1 MPGRQQGD
9 SRETAGR
16 QQGDSRETAG
26 RPRGD
31 SRETAGRQRGDD
43 RDAGIIQKYNIEDTR
58 KGDLF
63 ITYVGDGSGN
73 RFREHTDFQQWRMI
87 ILEKE
92 FLTIDDFDVK
102 GKTVLLR
109 VDFNAPM
116 DPEGN
121 ILNDA
126 RIRSHIRTIN
136 DLKEAKLVIM
146 AHQSRP
152 GKKDFTT
159 MKSHAEILSRHIGR
173 PVRYVD
179 DIFGSYARSC
189 IAAMEPG
196 DIILLEN
203 VRFYSEESLDKSP
216 KDHAGSHF
224 VKKLL
229 PFVDIFL
236 NDAFA
241 VSHRSHLSVVGFT
254 TKIPSGAGRIMESE
268 ITNLNQ
274 GFSGARPCVYS
285 LGGAKV
291 DDSIGVAK
299 NVLETGSADSV
310 LFSGIV
316 GNVVLLAAGRDI
328 GKVNYELVEKLGYLP
343 YVDIAKEMIEKFG
356 DKIHY
361 PVDAAVNDNGRRV
374 DCSLEEA
381 AASGLP
387 INDIGI
393 QTIASYVNEIENAGT
408 VILNGP
414 AGVSEV
420 DDFAIGTHEIIR
432 AATRAGFSI
441 IGGGHISAE
450 VGHLGIESQFSHI
463 STGGGACIEYLSG
476 TKLPGIEALKEAAAS
491 YRQNKE

>member
-1 MPGRQQGD
+1 
-9 SRETAGR
+9 
-16 QQGDSRETAG
+16 
-26 RPRGD
+26 
-31 SRETAGRQRGDD
+31 
-43 RDAGIIQKYNIEDTR
+43 
-58 KGDLF
+58 
-63 ITYVGDGSGN
+63 
-73 RFREHTDFQQWRMI
+73 MI
-87 ILEKE
+87 ILDKE

-109 VDFNAPM
+109 VDFNSPM

-136 DLKEAKLVIM
+136 DLKEAKVVIL

-152 GKKDFTT
+152 GKSDFTT
-159 MKSHAEILSRHIGR
+159 TKRHAEILSAHLGR

-179 DIFGSYARSC
+179 DLFGAYARAC
-189 IAAMEPG
+189 IEAMEDG

-203 VRFYSEESLDKSP
+203 VRFYSEESLGRSVE
-216 KDHAGSHF
+216 DHSRSHF
-224 VKKLL
+224 VRKLL
-229 PFVDIFL
+229 PHIDIYL

-254 TKIPSGAGRIMESE
+254 KDVPAGAGRIMEAE

-274 GFSGARPCVYS
+274 GFSGTRPCVYA

-299 NVLETGSADSV
+299 NVLTKGSADRV

-316 GNVVLLAAGRDI
+316 GNVVLLAAGHDI
-328 GKVNYELVEKLGYLP
+328 GKVNRDLIEKLGYLP
-343 YVDIAKEMIEKFG
+343 YVDVAREMLETFG
-356 DKIHY
+356 SRIHY
-361 PVDAAVNDNGRRV
+361 PIDAAINENGKRI

-381 AASGLP
+381 AASGFP

-393 QTIASYVNEIENAGT
+393 QTIASYVNEIESAGT

-414 AGVSEV
+414 AGVSENPE
-420 DDFAIGTHEIIR
+420 FAVGTHEIIR
-432 AATRAGFSI
+432 AGTRAGFSI

-450 VGHLGIESQFSHI
+450 VSHLGIENQFSHI

-476 TKLPGIEALKEAAAS
+476 TALPGIEALKEAAKN
-491 YRQNKE
+491 YRKNE